1 MQVYIANL
9 KLDESKY
16 IIAYNYSSQSI
27 FLVLNT
33 LGLPTLNLDFI
44 CDESDIHDIPDILVN
59 YYETNPVNTREI
71 EIGKAYFNIWK
82 PGLNSPSI
90 PEQLGYNAIQK
101 NRAKR
106 DLSIL
111 VQKLQEILLYVEPTN
126 EGLSSY
132 SHKTRELLLLAST
145 EVENCLRQYISDCN
159 SDRAKT
165 NDYVN
170 ILDKVDLKKYKIT
183 FNGYSEVFSCKPF
196 GLWKK
201 EQPTQSIAWY
211 EAYNKTK
218 HNKDKYFNLATLEN
232 VLYAVAAC
240 VVMFCIRY
248 SPQAIYSENDFYSN
262 LIRNFIEVSILDIS
276 ETDIYIPKITGQRG
290 YSGAFSVP
298 RNFLNGKCI
307 NDIYDI
313 PSFEIM
319 QFE

>member
-16 IIAYNYSSQSI
+16 IIAYNCSSQSV
-27 FLVLNT
+27 FLILNT

-44 CDESDIHDIPDILVN
+44 CDKCDIPEILVN
-59 YYETNPVNTREI
+59 YYETNTIKICEI
-71 EIGKAYFNIWK
+71 EIGKAYLNIWK
-82 PGLNSPSI
+82 PGLNNPSI

-111 VQKLQEILLYVEPTN
+111 VQKLQEILLYVEPTK

-159 SDRAKT
+159 ADRAKT
-165 NDYVN
+165 KDYVN
-170 ILDKVDLKKYKIT
+170 ILDKIDLKKYKIT

-196 GLWKK
+196 ELWNK
-201 EQPTQSIAWY
+201 EQPTQSIVWY
-211 EAYNKTK
+211 DAYNKTK

-248 SPQAIYSENDFYSN
+248 SPHAVYSENDFYSN
-262 LIRNFIEVSILDIS
+262 LIRNFIDVSILDIK
-276 ETDIYIPKITGQRG
+276 ETDIYIPKITATKG
-290 YSGAFSVP
+290 YSGVYS
-298 RNFLNGKCI
+298 RSKNFINGKCI

-313 PSFEIM
+313 PKFEFM